1 MKKSGVITAMQLQ
14 KRYTDRVSVFLDE
27 EYAFAVSLTMAS
39 TLRKGQR
46 LTEAEVEALQQEGLE
61 NLAYQRALRYLGTR
75 PRSGAE
81 IETYLKR
88 KEYDEQVIGAV
99 IVRLQENGYIDD
111 DAFAR
116 FWIENRNRFRPK
128 GAQALRYELRQK
140 GIERETIE
148 GALDEQ
154 DDESAAWAA
163 VEGKIDRWSSL
174 EKAEFDQK
182 LIPFLARRGFRFDVC
197 RRTAAQAWEQVQE
210 SKSEENLDDRGD
222 DEGEDEEWED

>member
-1 MKKSGVITAMQLQ
+1 MKGAGVITAMQLQ

-27 EYAFAVSLTMAS
+27 EYAFAVSLAMAS

-81 IETYLKR
+81 IVTYLKR

-154 DDESAAWAA
+154 DDERAAWAA

-174 EKAEFDQK
+174 EKVEFDQK
-182 LIPFLARRGFRFDVC
+182 LISFLARRGFRFDVC

-210 SKSEENLDDRGD
+210 SKSEANLDDT
-222 DEGEDEEWED
+222 EAEDEWED

>member
-14 KRYTDRVSVFLDE
+14 KRYTDRVNVFLDE
-27 EYAFAVSLTMAS
+27 EYAFAVSLTMAA
-39 TLRKGQR
+39 TLRKGQP
-46 LTEAEVEALQQEGLE
+46 LTEAEVEALQQEGQE
-61 NLAYQRALRYLGTR
+61 DLAYQRALRYLGTR

-81 IETYLKR
+81 IATYLKG

-99 IVRLQENGYIDD
+99 IVRLQEKGYIDD

-140 GIERETIE
+140 GVERDTIDT
-148 GALDEQ
+148 ALDAQ

-163 VEGKIDRWSSL
+163 VEGKIDRWATL
-174 EKAEFDQK
+174 EKAEFEQK
-182 LIPFLARRGFRFDVC
+182 LISFLARRGFRFDVC
-197 RRTAAQAWEQVQE
+197 RRAAAQAWEQVQASE
-210 SKSEENLDDRGD
+210 SESDEAGEPEE
-222 DEGEDEEWED
+222 ED